1 MLDDF
6 LCEIQCDELEEFYP
20 DEILLSEI
28 YAE

>member
-20 DEILLSEI
+20 DKTLLSEI
-28 YAE
+28 YSN